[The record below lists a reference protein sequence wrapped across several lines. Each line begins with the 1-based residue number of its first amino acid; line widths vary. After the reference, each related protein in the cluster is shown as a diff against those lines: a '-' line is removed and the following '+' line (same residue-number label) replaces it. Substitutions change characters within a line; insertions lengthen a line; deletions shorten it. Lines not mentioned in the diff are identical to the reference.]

1 MKQFAIFLFVFI
13 FSANCHAQD
22 NLFVLH
28 PLVGDTIDKAEKIN
42 YFLFPS
48 IKNDDFKYC
57 YIIRS
62 NDQFFLNSYT
72 LSDSVSIRQ
81 IDTTEIKQYIVN
93 LDKFL
98 AFYLNRAKKDSL
110 KLAKKIDLNFN
121 PGNSTY
127 NNDQPVGEQ
136 DRVRIIKEVDVV
148 NRMQTDL
155 ERANRTKQGLDLT
168 GGGAYFQFK
177 VKNKKKK

>member
-1 MKQFAIFLFVFI
+1 MKQFGIFLFVLV
-13 FSANCHAQD
+13 FSTNCLAKD
-22 NLFVLH
+22 DLFVLH

-62 NDQFFLNSYT
+62 NDQFFLNLHT

-81 IDTTEIKQYIVN
+81 IDTTEINQYIVN

-98 AFYLNRAKKDSL
+98 AFYLNKAKKDSL
-110 KLAKKIDLNFN
+110 KLSKKLDLNFN
-121 PGNSTY
+121 PDNPTY
-127 NNDQPVGEQ
+127 NNVQLVGEQ
-136 DRVRIIKEVDVV
+136 SRERIIKEVEVD

-155 ERANRTKQGLDLT
+155 ERANRTKEGLDLD

-177 VKNKKKK
+177 IKNKKKK